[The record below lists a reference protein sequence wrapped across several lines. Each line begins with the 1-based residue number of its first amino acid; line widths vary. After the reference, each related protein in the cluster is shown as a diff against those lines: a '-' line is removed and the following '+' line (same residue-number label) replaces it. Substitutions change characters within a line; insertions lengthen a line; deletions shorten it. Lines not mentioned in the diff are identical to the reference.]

1 MNESQFKTLR
11 ELSSEGAI
19 TQRELSRRLGLS
31 LGSINYIIR
40 ALMEKGYIK
49 AQRFKNSNNKL
60 GYIYILTPEGM
71 KQKLKQTQIFMK
83 RKLEEYEQLKQEVEI
98 FKNGNTQR

>member
-11 ELSSEGAI
+11 ELSSESAI

-71 KQKLKQTQIFMK
+71 KQKLRQTHIFMK

-98 FKNGNTQR
+98 FKSK

>member
-1 MNESQFKTLR
+1 MKESQFKTLR

-98 FKNGNTQR
+98 FKGKNA

>member
-1 MNESQFKTLR
+1 MNESHFKTLR
-11 ELSSEGAI
+11 ELSTEGAI

-49 AQRFKNSNNKL
+49 TQHFKNSNNKL
-60 GYIYILTPEGM
+60 GYIYPDTRGNETKTKTDEDI
-71 KQKLKQTQIFMK
+71 
-83 RKLEEYEQLKQEVEI
+83 YEKKTRGI
-98 FKNGNTQR
+98 

>member
-1 MNESQFKTLR
+1 MNESHFKTLR

-60 GYIYILTPEGM
+60 GYMYILTPEGM
-71 KQKLKQTQIFMK
+71 KQKLKQTHIFMK

-98 FKNGNTQR
+98 FKGKNA

>member
-60 GYIYILTPEGM
+60 GYMYILTPEGM
-71 KQKLKQTQIFMK
+71 KQKLRQTHIFMK

-98 FKNGNTQR
+98 FKSK

>member
-1 MNESQFKTLR
+1 MNESHFKTLR
-11 ELSSEGAI
+11 ELSTEGTI

-49 AQRFKNSNNKL
+49 TQHFKNSNNKL

-71 KQKLKQTQIFMK
+71 KQKLKQTKIFMK

-98 FKNGNTQR
+98 FKSR

>member
-1 MNESQFKTLR
+1 MNESHFKTLR
-11 ELSSEGAI
+11 ELSTEGTI

-71 KQKLKQTQIFMK
+71 KQKLKQTKIFMK
-83 RKLEEYEQLKQEVEI
+83 RKLEEYEQLKLEI
-98 FKNGNTQR
+98 KILKNGNTQR

>member
-71 KQKLKQTQIFMK
+71 KQKLKQTKIFMK

-98 FKNGNTQR
+98 FKSK

>member
-71 KQKLKQTQIFMK
+71 KQKLRQTHIFMK

-98 FKNGNTQR
+98 FKSK

>member
-71 KQKLKQTQIFMK
+71 KQKLRQTHIFMK

-98 FKNGNTQR
+98 FKRENA